1 MNTQIKYKL
10 FSISLFKRNN
20 SLQEQP
26 VLRHS
31 VLQIFT
37 TIYK

>member
-1 MNTQIKYKL
+1 MKTQIKYKL

-31 VLQIFT
+31 VLQISPT
-37 TIYK
+37 L